1 MDKVKISEIAQELG
15 MEAKVILAKAT
26 ELTLDVKAVN
36 SSVSIEEAET
46 LMEYVMTGK
55 APAKAVPK
63 EEPAPKVEVVK
74 ETTPKVEKEVEI
86 PTKETKEPEPKV
98 EVAEK
103 EPAPKEEVPKK
114 TPKKAPRTLQKI
126 TKVSKEPIKVETP
139 VKEVVQETITE
150 KAITEETVPEVVVK
164 EVPEPVKEIESKT
177 EETPATPA
185 TETPTP
191 NTSEE
196 PAKIEK
202 KVPGS
207 NLKKRRG
214 LVIVKKKRVLNT
226 GTTSARKEMAMPALA
241 DGAKKKKKI
250 KKTGAVK
257 SHDSERIDIFAG
269 GDINAID
276 VMDDN
281 EMVVLHDLNLLVG
294 DEKEDKGQTK
304 KKFDPSKMRSTKN
317 SSFIRQRGISRKSS
331 KRRKRK
337 VEEDEVVISN
347 IEIPED
353 IRVYE
358 FAEKIG
364 KQTSDIIKVLFTLGL
379 MVTKND
385 FLDKDAIEILA
396 EEFEVEVT
404 TVNPLDEFDYEKEY
418 DAEDSDEEKG
428 GDEKPPVITIM
439 GHVDHGKTSL
449 LDKIRSAKVAA
460 GEHGGITQHVG
471 AYMVEKNGQKI
482 TFIDTPG
489 HEAFTEMR
497 SRGAQATD
505 IVVIVVAADDGVKP
519 QTKEAVEHAKA
530 AKVPFIIAVNKIDKE
545 GANPD
550 LAKAGLAELGVT
562 PTDWGGEHEFV
573 SVSAHTGEGIEE
585 LLEVLLLQ
593 AEILELKANRAL
605 KAKATVVESS
615 IEKGRGPVATIIM
628 NNGTLRVGDTI
639 VCGVAYGKVRALMD
653 EDNKSLKEILP
664 GEPGVVLGLSEV
676 PDAGDVLV
684 AVESDK
690 EARAFANKRADYI
703 RQRELSRSTKVT
715 LDDLSAKIAEGQI
728 KNLPVILKADVAG
741 SLEALKG
748 SLSKLKN
755 EEVRVQVI
763 SAGVGGVTESDLALA
778 EASEDAVILG
788 FNVRPT
794 GSVKEKAKRLGIE
807 IDTYNVIYDLLDDV
821 ESLLGGLLS
830 PIIREE
836 SLGQAEV
843 REVFKVP
850 KLGSIA
856 GSIVTDGVINRGA
869 KVRVI
874 RDGVVIYEGEISS
887 LKRFKDDAR
896 EVAKGYECGI
906 GVVGYDDVQPG
917 DFFESFHEVEEKA
930 TLQKS

>member
-1 MDKVKISEIAQELG
+1 MKIEKVQPVSQVPAEEKTEIA
-15 MEAKVILAKAT
+15 KV
-26 ELTLDVKAVN
+26 
-36 SSVSIEEAET
+36 
-46 LMEYVMTGK
+46 
-55 APAKAVPK
+55 
-63 EEPAPKVEVVK
+63 VE
-74 ETTPKVEKEVEI
+74 
-86 PTKETKEPEPKV
+86 ETKPE
-98 EVAEK
+98 
-103 EPAPKEEVPKK
+103 
-114 TPKKAPRTLQKI
+114 
-126 TKVSKEPIKVETP
+126 
-139 VKEVVQETITE
+139 
-150 KAITEETVPEVVVK
+150 
-164 EVPEPVKEIESKT
+164 VKEIETKV
-177 EETPATPA
+177 EKI
-185 TETPTP
+185 ETPTP
-191 NTSEE
+191 VEE
-196 PAKIEK
+196 TKAPEVKEEEK
-202 KVPGS
+202 KVEAEKEEAPAPKAPS
-207 NLKKRRG
+207 SLKKRRG
-214 LVIVKKKRVLNT
+214 LMIVKKKKPLRSE
-226 GTTSARKEMAMPALA
+226 TSARREMAMPALA
-241 DGAKKKKKI
+241 DGAKKKRKV
-250 KKTGAVK
+250 KKTATTR
-257 SHDSERIDIFAG
+257 HDNSERIDIFAG

-276 VMDDN
+276 VMDDS

-294 DEKEDKGQTK
+294 EEKEDKGQTK
-304 KKFDPSKMRSTKN
+304 KKFDPTKMRSTKN
-317 SSFIRQRGISRKSS
+317 SSFVRQRGISRKSS
-331 KRRKRK
+331 KRRRRK
-337 VEEDEVVISN
+337 EPEQEVVISN

-404 TVNPLDEFDYEKEY
+404 TINPLEEFDYEKEY
-418 DAEDSDEEKG
+418 DEGDEEEAG
-428 GDEKPPVITIM
+428 NEVKPPVITIM

-449 LDKIRSAKVAA
+449 LDKIRSARVAA

-505 IVVIVVAADDGVKP
+505 IVIIVVAADDGVKP
-519 QTKEAVEHAKA
+519 QTKEAVEHAQA
-530 AKVPFIIAVNKIDKE
+530 AKVPFIIAINKIDKE

-550 LAKAGLAELGVT
+550 LAKSGLAELGVT

-573 SVSAHTGEGIEE
+573 SVSAHTGEGIDE

-593 AEILELKANRAL
+593 AEILELKASKDA

-615 IEKGRGPVATIIM
+615 IEKGRGPVATVIM
-628 NNGTLRVGDTI
+628 NNGTLSVGDTI
-639 VCGVAYGKVRALMD
+639 VCGVAHGKVRALMD
-653 EDNKSLKEILP
+653 ENNKSLKTILP

-676 PDAGDVLV
+676 PDAGDILV
-684 AVESDK
+684 AVDSDK
-690 EARAFANKRADYI
+690 EAKAFANKRAEYI

-741 SLEALKG
+741 SLEAIKG
-748 SLSKLKN
+748 SLAKLKN
-755 EEVRVQVI
+755 DEVKVNVI

-778 EASEDAVILG
+778 EASENTVILG

-794 GSVKEKAKRLGIE
+794 GAVKEKAKRLGVE
-807 IDTYNVIYDLLDDV
+807 INTYNVIYDLLDDV
-821 ESLLGGLLS
+821 EGLLGGLLS

-836 SLGQAEV
+836 ALGQAEV
-843 REVFKVP
+843 REVFNVP
-850 KLGSIA
+850 KLGAIA

-874 RDGVVIYEGEISS
+874 REGVVIYEGEVSS
-887 LKRFKDDAR
+887 LKRFKDDVR

-906 GVVGYDDVQPG
+906 GVVGYNDVKPG
-917 DFFESFHEVEEKA
+917 DFLESFHEVEEKA
-930 TLQKS
+930 TLKKS

>member
-1 MDKVKISEIAQELG
+1 MDKVKINEIAQELG
-15 MEAKVILAKAT
+15 MEAKVILAKAV
-26 ELTLDVKAVN
+26 EIDLAVKAAN
-36 SSVSIEEAET
+36 SSVSIEEAGI
-46 LMEYVMTGK
+46 LMDYIMTGK
-55 APAKAVPK
+55 APIVKEVKKAPTPKATVKKEQAPKEPAPVAKKAEVIEATIEEVPKTVTKPKVAPRKITKIVKEVPK
-63 EEPAPKVEVVK
+63 EEKIEVPEKKPEVEKVIP
-74 ETTPKVEKEVEI
+74 ETPLKVEKVE
-86 PTKETKEPEPKV
+86 PTPPAVVEEPVVVETKE
-98 EVAEK
+98 AEK
-103 EPAPKEEVPKK
+103 EP
-114 TPKKAPRTLQKI
+114 
-126 TKVSKEPIKVETP
+126 
-139 VKEVVQETITE
+139 EVV
-150 KAITEETVPEVVVK
+150 
-164 EVPEPVKEIESKT
+164 
-177 EETPATPA
+177 
-185 TETPTP
+185 
-191 NTSEE
+191 
-196 PAKIEK
+196 
-202 KVPGS
+202 KVPVT

-214 LVIVKKKRVLNT
+214 LVIVKKRKVLKNESTSKR
-226 GTTSARKEMAMPALA
+226 EMTMPALA
-241 DGAKKKKKI
+241 DGAKKKRKI
-250 KKTGAVK
+250 KKTAASRGT
-257 SHDSERIDIFAG
+257 DSERIDIFAG

-276 VMDDN
+276 VMGDS
-281 EMVVLHDLNLLVG
+281 EMVVLHDMNLLVG
-294 DEKEDKGQTK
+294 EEKEDKGQTK
-304 KKFDPSKMRSTKN
+304 KKFDPTKMRSTKN
-317 SSFIRQRGISRKSS
+317 SSFVRQRGISRKS

-337 VEEDEVVISN
+337 VEEEEVIISN

-385 FLDKDAIEILA
+385 FLDKDSIEILA

-418 DAEDSDEEKG
+418 ESSEEEDADAETR
-428 GDEKPPVITIM
+428 PPVITIM

-449 LDKIRSAKVAA
+449 LDKIRSAKVAS

-505 IVVIVVAADDGVKP
+505 IVIIVVAADDGVKP
-519 QTKEAVEHAKA
+519 QTKESVEHAQA
-530 AKVPFIIAVNKIDKE
+530 AGVPFIIAINKIDKE

-550 LAKAGLAELGVT
+550 HAKAGLAELGVT

-573 SVSAHTGEGIEE
+573 NVSAHTGEGIDE
-585 LLEVLLLQ
+585 LLEILLLQ
-593 AEILELKANRAL
+593 AEILELKANKNL
-605 KAKATVVESS
+605 KAKAIVVESS

-628 NNGTLRVGDTI
+628 KNGSLSVGDTM
-639 VCGVAYGKVRALMD
+639 VCGVSFGKVRALMD
-653 EDNKSLKEILP
+653 ENNKSLKVVHP
-664 GEPGVVLGLSEV
+664 GEPAVVLGLSEV
-676 PDAGDVLV
+676 ADAGDVLV
-684 AVESDK
+684 TVDSDK
-690 EARAFANKRADYI
+690 EAKAFANKRADYI

-748 SLSKLKN
+748 SLSKLRN
-755 EEVRVQVI
+755 DEVKVQII
-763 SAGVGGVTESDLALA
+763 SSGVGGVTESDLSLA
-778 EASEDAVILG
+778 EASENAVILG

-794 GSVKEKAKRLGIE
+794 GTVKEKAKKLGIE
-807 IDTYNVIYDLLDDV
+807 INTYNIIYDLLDDV
-821 ESLLGGLLS
+821 EGLLGGLLS

-843 REVFKVP
+843 REVFSVP
-850 KLGSIA
+850 KLGAIA

-874 RDGVVIYEGEISS
+874 REGVVIYEGEVSS
-887 LKRFKDDAR
+887 LKRFKDDVK

-906 GVVGYDDVQPG
+906 GIVGYNDVKPG

-930 TLQKS
+930 TLK

>member
-15 MEAKVILAKAT
+15 LEAKVILAKAS
-26 ELTLDVKAVN
+26 EMNLPVKAAN
-36 SSVSIEEAET
+36 SSVSIEEAEV
-46 LMEYVMTGK
+46 LMDYVLTGK
-55 APAKAVPK
+55 PVVPLKTEEPKEKEESKEVKAKEKSAPVKEKVETPKVETPKAEVKEEKQEVVKKEKPKAAPRKITKIVKEPKVPIVEETIPIKEEPKEPTLKKEEVEVPK
-63 EEPAPKVEVVK
+63 EEVVK
-74 ETTPKVEKEVEI
+74 EKSVPTPTPKEEAL
-86 PTKETKEPEPKV
+86 TKTE
-98 EVAEK
+98 
-103 EPAPKEEVPKK
+103 APKEEVKEA
-114 TPKKAPRTLQKI
+114 TPETEVKEEAKPEVKAP
-126 TKVSKEPIKVETP
+126 
-139 VKEVVQETITE
+139 
-150 KAITEETVPEVVVK
+150 
-164 EVPEPVKEIESKT
+164 
-177 EETPATPA
+177 
-185 TETPTP
+185 
-191 NTSEE
+191 
-196 PAKIEK
+196 
-202 KVPGS
+202 S

-214 LVIVKKKRVLNT
+214 LMIVKKKKPLHS
-226 GTTSARKEMAMPALA
+226 GTSSARKDMAMPALA

-257 SHDSERIDIFAG
+257 SNDSERIDIFAG

-304 KKFDPSKMRSTKN
+304 KKFDPTQMRSTKN
-317 SSFIRQRGISRKSS
+317 SSFVRQRGISRKSS

-337 VEEDEVVISN
+337 VEEEDVVISN

-404 TVNPLDEFDYEKEY
+404 TINPLEEFDYEKEY
-418 DAEDSDEEKG
+418 DEEDNDDTEGTEV
-428 GDEKPPVITIM
+428 KPPVITIM

-471 AYMVEKNGQKI
+471 AYMVEKDGQKI

-519 QTKEAVEHAKA
+519 QTKEAVEHAQA
-530 AKVPFIIAVNKIDKE
+530 AKVPFIIAINKIDKE

-593 AEILELKANRAL
+593 AEILELKANKTL

-615 IEKGRGPVATIIM
+615 IEKGRGPVATVIM
-628 NNGTLRVGDTI
+628 NNGTLKVGDTI

-653 EDNKSLKEILP
+653 ENNKSLKVIYP

-676 PDAGDVLV
+676 PDAGDILV
-684 AVESDK
+684 AVDSDK
-690 EARAFANKRADYI
+690 EAKAFANKRSDYM
-703 RQRELSRSTKVT
+703 RQKELSRSTKVT

-748 SLSKLKN
+748 SLAKLKN

-807 IDTYNVIYDLLDDV
+807 INTYNVIYDLLDDV

-850 KLGSIA
+850 KLGAIA

-887 LKRFKDDAR
+887 LKRFKDDVK

-906 GVVGYDDVQPG
+906 GVVGYNDIQPG

-930 TLQKS
+930 TLKKL

>member
-15 MEAKVILAKAT
+15 LEAKVILAKAS
-26 ELTLDVKAVN
+26 EMNLPVKAAN

-46 LMEYVMTGK
+46 LMDYVLTGK
-55 APAKAVPK
+55 PVVPIK
-63 EEPAPKVEVVK
+63 QEEEKTPPAPKAEVKKAAPVEEKVEAPKAIEKEKEEEPKKTEKPVKAKAKVAPRKITKIVK
-74 ETTPKVEKEVEI
+74 ETTP
-86 PTKETKEPEPKV
+86 
-98 EVAEK
+98 
-103 EPAPKEEVPKK
+103 PKEEVKETVAKVQAKEEKVQAPTPTEEEPKK
-114 TPKKAPRTLQKI
+114 VEVEPEVKKAEVEKKAPETAKSEE
-126 TKVSKEPIKVETP
+126 VAAEP
-139 VKEVVQETITE
+139 VVE
-150 KAITEETVPEVVVK
+150 KAP
-164 EVPEPVKEIESKT
+164 S
-177 EETPATPA
+177 
-185 TETPTP
+185 
-191 NTSEE
+191 S
-196 PAKIEK
+196 
-202 KVPGS
+202 
-207 NLKKRRG
+207 LKKRRG
-214 LVIVKKKRVLNT
+214 LMIVKKKKPLHS
-226 GTTSARKEMAMPALA
+226 GTSSARKDMAMPALA

-257 SHDSERIDIFAG
+257 SNDSEKIDIFAG

-276 VMDDN
+276 VMDDS

-304 KKFDPSKMRSTKN
+304 KKFDPTQMRSTKN
-317 SSFIRQRGISRKSS
+317 SSFVRQRGISRKSS

-337 VEEDEVVISN
+337 VEEENVVISN

-404 TVNPLDEFDYEKEY
+404 TINPLEEFDYEKEY
-418 DAEDSDEEKG
+418 DEEDAGEEDENAEV
-428 GDEKPPVITIM
+428 KPPVITIM

-471 AYMVEKNGQKI
+471 AYMVEKDGQKI

-519 QTKEAVEHAKA
+519 QTKEAVEHAQA
-530 AKVPFIIAVNKIDKE
+530 AKVPFIIAINKIDKE

-573 SVSAHTGEGIEE
+573 SVSAHTGEGIDE

-593 AEILELKANRAL
+593 AEILELKANKDL

-615 IEKGRGPVATIIM
+615 IEKGRGPVATVIM
-628 NNGTLRVGDTI
+628 NNGSLKVGDTI

-653 EDNKSLKEILP
+653 ENNKSLKVIYP

-684 AVESDK
+684 AVDTDK
-690 EARAFANKRADYI
+690 EAKAFANKRAEYI
-703 RQRELSRSTKVT
+703 RQKELSRSTKVT

-748 SLSKLKN
+748 SLAKLKN

-807 IDTYNVIYDLLDDV
+807 INTYNVIYDLLDDV
-821 ESLLGGLLS
+821 ENLLGGLLS

-836 SLGQAEV
+836 ALGQAEV

-850 KLGSIA
+850 KLGAIA
-856 GSIVTDGVINRGA
+856 GSVVTDGVINRGA

-887 LKRFKDDAR
+887 LKRFKDDVK

-906 GVVGYDDVQPG
+906 GVVGYNDVQPG
-917 DFFESFHEVEEKA
+917 DYFESFHEVEEKA
-930 TLQKS
+930 TLKKS